1 MTGFRL
7 RPGSGAPVPFRWNG
21 REMTGREGDT
31 LAAALMAQ
39 GVRLVG
45 RSFKYHRPRG
55 IMSAGEEEAGA
66 LVTVGEGARRTP
78 NLKAPMVELEPGLVA
93 ASQNHWPS
101 LAFDAGRVNDLL
113 GRFLTAGFYYKTFMG
128 PFEGTRVWMGF
139 EHLIRRAAGL
149 GAATT
154 EPDPDLYEQVHDHC
168 DLLVAGAGPAGLAA
182 ALEAA
187 EQGADVILAEQ
198 DFRIGGALL
207 ADPDGAAT
215 LAELA
220 GAVAAH
226 DNIRLLTR
234 AQVFGLYDHGVAG
247 VVERLPAG
255 APVRERLR
263 LVRTRA
269 IVAATGAIERGLV
282 FGDND
287 LPGVMGA
294 AAAATYAVRFGVAPG
309 RRIVVATGNDS
320 AYAAAASL
328 ALAGLDVT
336 LLDLRD
342 RAPEAAGRI
351 AAAAGVAIRPGMAP
365 IRALGGGLSGGLR
378 AVLCGRHRGEG
389 RALPEEKLSADVL
402 AVSGGWSPALHLT
415 SHARARPVW
424 SDDLLCFLP
433 GEGEVIAAGAA
444 AGVWGTEDCLT
455 SGRAAGRRAAIA
467 ARTTR
472 RRPLKDAEPGGWE
485 TPPAPV
491 WEVSARGRTDRKFV
505 DPMHDVTAADI
516 RQAHREGFEAPE
528 HMKRYTTLGMAT
540 DQGKAGGVAGLALL
554 AEARGEAGPGAL
566 SPTTFRP
573 PYAPVSMGVFAGE
586 IDGTTWAP
594 FRPTPF
600 HAKAEA
606 AGAVFVDAGH
616 WRRPWFFP
624 APGED
629 LRAASM
635 REAATVRA
643 SVGLC
648 DISTLG
654 KFMVQGPEAAGF
666 LDAMFSNR
674 VSTLP
679 IGKARYG
686 FLLRED
692 GIVFDDGTVWR
703 LSETAFL
710 VTTTTGHAEAAEAH
724 FARWK
729 ARLGPFRAAVTP
741 VTEGWCALALA
752 GPRARAALGR
762 VTEDDVSPAAL
773 PFLGV
778 REMTVAGLPA
788 RVARLGFSG
797 ELAYE
802 VHVRPAD
809 APALWD
815 ALAEAAG
822 AEGGGLYGLEA
833 LDILRVEKGF
843 LTGREIDGRATLADL
858 GAAGMASREKP
869 FLGRAL
875 MGREALADPARP
887 RLVGLIATDRGAG
900 LRAGALLHR
909 LGEETGRGIGWIA
922 SIADSPAMG
931 ARIALGFAEGG
942 VEALEGATLMAHDPT
957 AGAVT
962 KVKVRASCFVDPGGS
977 RMKDDPEGSRMKHG
991 GSADD

>member
-7 RPGSGAPVPFRWNG
+7 RGRAETPLSFRWNG
-21 REMTGREGDT
+21 TAMTGQAGDT
-31 LAAALMAQ
+31 LSAALMAN

-55 IMSAGEEEAGA
+55 ITAAGEEEAGA
-66 LVTVGEGARRTP
+66 LATVGEGGRRTP
-78 NLKAPMVELEPGLVA
+78 NLKASVVELEAGLVA

-101 LAFDAGRVNDLL
+101 LGFDLGRANDLM

-128 PFEGTRVWMGF
+128 PVAGTRVWMGF

-149 GAATT
+149 GAVTT
-154 EPDPDLYEQVHDHC
+154 APDPDLYEQVHDHC

-198 DFRIGGALL
+198 DFAIGGALL
-207 ADPDGAAT
+207 SDPDGAAT
-215 LAELA
+215 LAPLA
-220 GAVAAH
+220 DAVAAH
-226 DNIRLLTR
+226 DGIRVLAR

-255 APVRERLR
+255 GPVRERLR
-263 LVRTRA
+263 LVRSGG
-269 IVAATGAIERGLV
+269 IIAATGAIERPLV

-287 LPGVMGA
+287 RPGVMGA
-294 AAAATYAVRFGVAPG
+294 AAAGTYAVRHGVAPG
-309 RRIVVATGNDS
+309 RRIVVATTNDS
-320 AYAAAASL
+320 AYAPAAAL
-328 ALAGLDVT
+328 ATAGLDVT

-342 RAPEAAGRI
+342 RRPEAA
-351 AAAAGVAIRPGMAP
+351 AAAAEAAGVAVRPGMAP
-365 IRALGGGLSGGLR
+365 IRALSGGLSGGVSGL
-378 AVLCGRHRGEG
+378 LCGRHRGAG
-389 RALPEEKLSADVL
+389 RALPEEKLAADIV

-415 SHARARPVW
+415 SHARARPLW

-433 GEGEVIAAGAA
+433 GEGEVIACGSA
-444 AGVWGTEDCLT
+444 AGVWETEACLT

-467 ARTTR
+467 LRVTR

-485 TPPAPV
+485 TPPLPV
-491 WEVSARGRTDRKFV
+491 WETHARGRSDKKFV
-505 DPMHDVTAADI
+505 DLMHDVTAADI
-516 RQAHREGFEAPE
+516 RQAKAEGFEAPE

-540 DQGKAGGVAGLALL
+540 DQGKAGGVAGLAIM
-554 AEARGEAGPGAL
+554 AEALGEAGPGAL
-566 SPTTFRP
+566 GTTTFRP

-586 IDGTTWAP
+586 ITGETWAP
-594 FRPTPF
+594 ARPTPF
-600 HAKAEA
+600 HARAEA

-616 WRRPWFFP
+616 WRRPWYFP
-624 APGED
+624 AAAED

-635 REAATVRA
+635 REAAMVRA
-643 SVGLC
+643 SVGVC

-654 KFMVQGPEAAGF
+654 KFMVQGPDAGAF
-666 LDAMFSNR
+666 LDAMFSNL

-679 IGKARYG
+679 VGKARYG

-692 GIVFDDGTVWR
+692 GIVFDDGTIWR

-741 VTEGWCALALA
+741 VTEAWCALAVA

-762 VTEDDVSPAAL
+762 ATEDDVSDAAL

-778 REMTVAGLPA
+778 REMVVAGVPA
-788 RVARLGFSG
+788 RVARISFSG
-797 ELAYE
+797 ELAFE
-802 VHVRPAD
+802 VHVRPDD

-815 ALAEAAG
+815 ALAGAAR

-858 GAAGMASREKP
+858 GMAGMASRKKP
-869 FLGRAL
+869 FLGGAL

-887 RLVGLIATDRGAG
+887 RLVGLVPAEAGAQV
-900 LRAGALLHR
+900 RAGALLHR
-909 LGEETGRGIGWIA
+909 LGEETGRGVGWIA
-922 SIADSPAMG
+922 SVADSPAIG

-942 VEALEGATLMAHDPT
+942 VEALEGQTLMAHDPT
-957 AGAVT
+957 AGTVT
-962 KVKVRASCFVDPGGS
+962 KMKVRAACFVDPGGS
-977 RMKDDPEGSRMKHG
+977 RMKGDPEGAPTKAEG
-991 GSADD
+991 AA